1 MNGQA
6 IYRISLAMS
15 DVLVG
20 IIVFPTFVCTN
31 LFQQHTDIV
40 NYLDQSTPYL
50 NAVGFFTMLSLH
62 VSMFSLAAA
71 ATDRFKAIHNPL
83 TFNIQSSISIARK
96 TCIGIWIISIILAA
110 IPLGFLDK
118 SLRYGVIF
126 GTIVIPLYYD
136 PTYLSNPFL
145 IYASFV
151 FLIPVVTMWIFTI
164 MTFLYYK
171 KHNRNRRQI
180 VSSQLQELH
189 LKRQTRLM
197 LTLSIMV
204 GVFSVCVLPAVVAF
218 ITVFQVENVVDYF
231 RSFNPSTS
239 VIVMI
244 ILTSNSVWNF
254 FIYST
259 RDRAFRKSAKN
270 KLRNLQLKFL
280 N

>member
-1 MNGQA
+1 
-6 IYRISLAMS
+6 MS

-20 IIVFPTFVCTN
+20 IIVFPTFICTN
-31 LFQQHTDIV
+31 LIQQHTKIV

-83 TFNIQSSISIARK
+83 TFNTQSSVSMAQK
-96 TCIGIWIISIILAA
+96 TCIGIWIVSIILAA
-110 IPLGFLDK
+110 IPLGFLEE
-118 SLRYGVIF
+118 SLRYGIVF

-136 PTYLSNPFL
+136 PTYLSNHFF
-145 IYASFV
+145 IYASFA
-151 FLIPVVTMWIFTI
+151 FLIPVVTIWIFTV
-164 MTFLYYK
+164 MAFLYFK
-171 KHNRNRRQI
+171 KHNRSSRRMI
-180 VSSQLQELH
+180 STKSQEQH

-197 LTLSIMV
+197 ITLGIMV
-204 GVFSVCVLPAVVAF
+204 GVFSLCVLPAVITFV
-218 ITVFQVENVVDYF
+218 TVFRVENIVEYF
-231 RSFNPSTS
+231 QSCNPTSS

-244 ILTSNSVWNF
+244 IITSNSLWNF
-254 FIYST
+254 FIYSA

-270 KLRNLQLKFL
+270 KICNLQLISHL